1 MNVKS
6 LNYHGSIFHFAGWR
20 FVYKGGTNP
29 VLVTDLPA
37 ESTILYDVF
46 FEFPIGKD
54 VVTELND
61 INSILYLEFVCCYSF
76 LYNAK
81 IINLEFTLVSGKQAE
96 LKLVIIEADVENEY
110 LHHKYPKRLKTIDRY
125 VECICRDKTMGDIT
139 DGYPDIAAES
149 IAVYSPTNGIC
160 KSFCEVVYCINT
172 SIENSE
178 CNAAVMIIPDK
189 IFDCI
194 KTQVENLS
202 DYSTSNFGRIMYSL
216 KLIHTFGLM
225 YYDTSIPERQM
236 LGVAYFAMAQCII
249 SFDNWLRIIFNAGIT
264 RTDFV
269 WSRSVFLTNTDDEYR
284 VVMTAVPIGL
294 VTSGNRATYITVD
307 DYSHT
312 KCDCNGCCIRDYS
325 INFVNGYENVTEH
338 QKDIIAPTLITDWAT
353 LYSDGANPFWIQ
365 TDMDDNLIL
374 VKPVGCIRINTH
386 KQLVHIP
393 YIPSNDSLVKG
404 KVAYV
409 NIYVADTYKGARRVL
424 KMRCGIEK
432 YHIFYPKKESKTAIF
447 YKSVAKNPNGNFNY
461 ILIINN
467 TIKIGELNNI
477 PDTVQY
483 TPMEVQLMTDLVAPD
498 MDLSSSDFY
507 QVTPALTIASS
518 PETMM

>member
-1 MNVKS
+1 MNAKS

-20 FVYKGGTNP
+20 FVYKKGTDP

-54 VVTELND
+54 VVTGLND
-61 INSILYLEFVCCYSF
+61 VNSTLYLAFVCCYSF

-81 IINLEFTLVSGKQAE
+81 IMSLEFTLVSGKQAE
-96 LKLVIIEADVENEY
+96 LKLVVIEADAENAY
-110 LHHKYPKRLKTIDRY
+110 LHHKYPKRLTTIDRHVGY
-125 VECICRDKTMGDIT
+125 IRRDKTMGDIT
-139 DGYPDIAAES
+139 DGYPDISTES
-149 IAVYSPTNGIC
+149 IAVYSPTNEIR
-160 KSFCEVVYCINT
+160 KSFCEATYCMNFRYMHST
-172 SIENSE
+172 

-194 KTQVENLS
+194 KSQVENLS
-202 DYSTSNFGRIMYSL
+202 DCSMPSFGQLRYSP
-216 KLIHTFGLM
+216 KLIHTFGLL

-236 LGVAYFAMAQCII
+236 LGAVYFSMAQCII
-249 SFDNWLRIIFNAGIT
+249 SFDNWLRVIFNAGIT

-269 WSRSVFLTNTDDEYR
+269 WSRSVILTHIDDEYC

-294 VTSGNRATYITVD
+294 ITSGNRATHITVD

-312 KCDCNGCCIRDYS
+312 KCDGNGCCIRDYS

-338 QKDIIAPTLITDWAT
+338 QRDIMSPKLITDWAT

-365 TDMDDNLIL
+365 TDMGDNLIL

-393 YIPSNDSLVKG
+393 SIPSNDSLVRG
-404 KVAYV
+404 QVAYV
-409 NIYVADTYKGARRVL
+409 NIYIADTYKGAREAL

-447 YKSVAKNPNGNFNY
+447 YKSAAKNPNGNFNY

-467 TIKIGELNNI
+467 TIKIGELDSI

-483 TPMEVQLMTDLVAPD
+483 TPMEVQLMSDLVAPD
-498 MDLSSSDFY
+498 MDLTNADFY
-507 QVTPALTIASS
+507 QVTPTLTIAAS